1 MFDMG
6 DGLSYFEWYLKNAE
20 KLLSPDVTFEDKNE
34 IHKVY
39 FEPYGVAAVIQPWN
53 FPFCQWSWAVVPNLV
68 AGNTVVFK
76 HSEEC
81 PLTGKLIE
89 DIITSTNLPDGVFCE
104 VYGDGKVGETL
115 FKQDIDLI
123 VFTGS
128 VKVGKKVYSIAAKKF
143 IKVVL
148 ELGGSAPGIVFADAD
163 IDEAIEHIFALRFT
177 NCGQA
182 CDGLKRLIVH
192 ERLFDRVVKKLAE
205 MIKGKTIGDPLDEG
219 TDFGPLVAKRQ
230 QRLVASQV
238 NDSKLK
244 GAKVVVG
251 GNIPVDLRGAYFEPT
266 LLTNIK
272 KAMRV
277 WKEEVFGPVL
287 PVISFKSEEEAIE
300 LANDTEF
307 GLGGYV
313 YSKNLKRAERVAK
326 ALQTGMVS
334 VNGVNY
340 VVPWNPFGGYKHS
353 GLGREHGRFG
363 LHDVSQIKV
372 VVLPK

>member
-39 FEPYGVAAVIQPWN
+39 FEPHGVAAVIQPWN
-53 FPFCQWSWAVVPNLV
+53 FPFCQWSWAVVPNLI

-81 PLTGKLIE
+81 PLSGKLIE
-89 DIITSTNLPDGVFCE
+89 DIILSTKLPEGVFNE
-104 VYGDGKVGETL
+104 VYGDGKVGEAL
-115 FKQDIDLI
+115 LKQDIDLI

-163 IDEAIEHIFALRFT
+163 VDEAVEHIFAVRFT
-177 NCGQA
+177 NGGQA

-205 MIKGKTIGDPLDEG
+205 IMKDKKIGDPLDEN

-230 QRLVASQV
+230 QRLIASQV
-238 NDSKLK
+238 EDAKLK
-244 GAKVVVG
+244 GAKVVIG
-251 GNIPVDLRGAYFEPT
+251 GNIPVDLRGAYYEPT

-272 KAMRV
+272 KTMRV
-277 WKEEVFGPVL
+277 WKEEAFGPVL
-287 PVISFKSEEEAIE
+287 PVISFKSEEEATE

-340 VVPWNPFGGYKHS
+340 VVPWNPFGGYKLS

-363 LHDVSQIKV
+363 LEDVSQIKV